1 MFGVQLQSQ
10 YDKFGRFNPGAA
22 TVDENGNSVTWSNIL
37 GSTRT
42 LKMDGFRFIKPL
54 LASSGTNT
62 TRNLEPTFQQFPNIT
77 VYDQLLN
84 VAKSHL
90 EIEKFKHKEFN
101 VESVG
106 DEIFDI
112 PFGDS
117 FYLKNTDLVSDDDKS
132 GEDNNIKL
140 VAKRIEY
147 SITKPTGGKGGLR
160 RKMKGVK
167 VFT

>member
-90 EIEKFKHKEFN
+90 EIEKFKHKE
-101 VESVG
+101 S
-106 DEIFDI
+106 I
-112 PFGDS
+112 
-117 FYLKNTDLVSDDDKS
+117 L
-132 GEDNNIKL
+132 
-140 VAKRIEY
+140 RILILYQMMIIMMDQMERQKIIILN
-147 SITKPTGGKGGLR
+147 S
-160 RKMKGVK
+160 
-167 VFT
+167 